1 MYNARIVF
9 YYDNSKLELKNL
21 NKEYQELFQQGVY
34 HCKAKAEQSGRKT
47 SVTIIFGEFETEDEA
62 ASEGEN
68 LLRHIKL
75 EMCKQHNPIEI
86 SSKDGMLDTKES
98 CISTG
103 GLTEYAKNM
112 IKENMGEELDNIE
125 ILNEKLGLSI
135 IKADKNNVFFSSS
148 VEGKIIKSFKLDY
161 CKYKNWNEELDIVLS
176 LLSSSLQIND
186 VRIEFL
192 LKIMA
197 IESLVSSKQKKGE
210 DYVNAIDYVIQNL
223 KLDVDDDLAK
233 QIKSDIGSLKNKS
246 ISKKCKDLVS
256 KYCGDEVYA
265 DLEATKFF
273 DKCYR
278 MRSGLVHSGELASE
292 NFNKYNA
299 ALTDMVINIIEKIAN
314 ED

>member
-135 IKADKNNVFFSSS
+135 IKADKNNIFFSSS
-148 VEGKIIKSFKLDY
+148 VGGKIIKSFKLDY